1 VNPVITTDPK
11 WEPKDFQVRPNG
23 YGLNQPAVS
32 ALVPK
37 SEEWFA
43 LEVAMHHPDFPRA
56 DYRHVL
62 RLFREFAH
70 GFAALS
76 AIPASVVLWGS
87 ARSKP
92 EDPFYRAAV
101 EASRLLAQAGFG
113 VITGGGPG
121 IMEAANK
128 GAREAGGMSI
138 GLPMESLTGEPP
150 NRYQDLSLVFSSFV
164 ARKIMFLT
172 HAQALVIFPGGFG
185 TLDELFEALV
195 LVQTRKVQAF
205 PIILYGKAFW
215 SGLLT
220 WMRDTLA
227 TSAKTIDLRDPGL
240 LCLSDHPQEVA
251 SIVEEASRANI
262 AREKPLSLI
271 CGKDEKREVSVM
283 HPHSITSGESRG
295 EEGESIK
302 RTTSRTKKA
311 GHAFVGVGVGA
322 IIFNAHGEVF
332 LAKRGRDASNEQGWW
347 AWPGGEVEFGETL
360 SKAIQRELR
369 EEFDMVIEPIRQ
381 IAAFDHLLEGGQEH
395 WVSVA
400 FVARHL
406 SGEPRIK
413 EPGKCSDFGW
423 FSLDHLPARLT
434 VLSKE
439 HLLAYRR
446 IFGGRSLGNLL
457 YAGSSG

>member
-1 VNPVITTDPK
+1 
-11 WEPKDFQVRPNG
+11 
-23 YGLNQPAVS
+23 
-32 ALVPK
+32 VPK

-56 DYRHVL
+56 DYQRALH
-62 RLFREFAH
+62 LFREFAT
-70 GFAALS
+70 GFAALT

-87 ARSKP
+87 ARFKP
-92 EDPFYRAAV
+92 EEPFYRAAV
-101 EASRLLAQAGFG
+101 ETSRLLAQAGFG
-113 VITGGGPG
+113 IITGGGPG

-128 GAREAGGMSI
+128 GAQEAGGMSI
-138 GLPMESLTGEPP
+138 GLPMESLAGELP
-150 NRYQDLSLVFSSFV
+150 NRYQDLSLVFNSFV
-164 ARKIMFLT
+164 ARKTMFLT
-172 HAQALVIFPGGFG
+172 YAQALVIFPGGFG

-195 LVQTRKVQAF
+195 LVQTRKVHPF

-227 TSAKTIDLRDPGL
+227 ISAKTIDTGDLDL
-240 LCLSDHPQEVA
+240 FCVSDDPQEVVR
-251 SIVEEASRANI
+251 IVEEAHRANA
-262 AREKPLSLI
+262 ARGRPLSLH
-271 CGKDEKREVSVM
+271 GSSVAGVRGEASVM
-283 HPHSITSGESRG
+283 HAHSLTSGESRR
-295 EEGESIK
+295 EEGSMGI
-302 RTTSRTKKA
+302 TPSRTKRA
-311 GHAFVGVGVGA
+311 GHEFVGVGVGA
-322 IIFNAHGEVF
+322 IIFNAHGQVF
-332 LAKRGRDASNEQGWW
+332 LAKRGELASNEQGWW

-360 SKAIQRELR
+360 TTAIRRELL

-406 SGEPRIK
+406 SGEPRRK

-423 FSLDHLPARLT
+423 FSLDRLPARLT

-446 IFGGRSLGNLL
+446 IFGGRSVGELS
-457 YAGSSG
+457 YVGSSG